1 MATRRTRKRRADS
14 TGELQRM
21 GGKEERVSR
30 VGKARADVET
40 REARGEERFDVAP
53 GPRTGELLQGSKGSR
68 RSRPVKRVS
77 RKPRAGPSRLEP
89 EDKAKTGR
97 SGALSAKLRRQPA
110 EQLPRDPEEPPEAGE
125 IPEYPE

>member
-1 MATRRTRKRRADS
+1 MATRRTRKRPADS
-14 TGELQRM
+14 TGGLQRM

-40 REARGEERFDVAP
+40 REERGEGRFDVAP
-53 GPRTGELLQGSKGSR
+53 GPGTGELLQGPKGSR
-68 RSRPVKRVS
+68 RARPGRRVS

-89 EDKAKTGR
+89 EDKVRARR
-97 SGALSAKLRRQPA
+97 SGSLSAKLRREPRAQF
-110 EQLPRDPEEPPEAGE
+110 PRDPGEPPEGGE

>member
-1 MATRRTRKRRADS
+1 MAPRRSRRRLADS

-30 VGKARADVET
+30 VGKVRADVET

-53 GPRTGELLQGSKGSR
+53 GPETGELLQGSKGPR
-68 RSRPVKRVS
+68 RARPGKRVS

-89 EDKAKTGR
+89 EDKVVTGR
-97 SGALSAKLRRQPA
+97 SGSLSAKLRRQPQ
-110 EQLPRDPEEPPEAGE
+110 EQLPRDPGEPSAAGDV
-125 IPEYPE
+125 PD